1 MEKNRKTKTDKAGA
15 ITIYLSIIMLFI
27 IALIGT
33 LIESARVS
41 VADARVAQV
50 SQLSLN
56 SVFSEYAEEVFN
68 DYGIFLLWEDEQEII
83 SRFDEYLNKNINY
96 RSDFIQKHNEL
107 LNIKIKK
114 RELSD
119 IDYIT
124 NNNGEDMANQIYQYM
139 KYKIA
144 GDVVN
149 VLLDK
154 CNLLSQGEKVK
165 EFFDKVNVCAEKF
178 IEVENSVSDIKKAVD
193 KVKEIEVQPKEYI
206 DRLKDKLNRIKQMDG
221 NAVLQQQRGEY
232 TSFDAEQ
239 DRIQKDNLFEEFK
252 SIYIAYQKDLNQL
265 NKLLTNV
272 NNASNTYFQSVED
285 STKLLHNLKQ
295 DLAREKEIIDNEM
308 YEIIEKEVQELD
320 NQIANQKIDAYK
332 VRENYSNTTDYCN
345 QMKSASEK
353 TAQTDTNME
362 GIIYNNLMF
371 SQLDSNVNYADC
383 FLNELEKAGL
393 CYEKTNINILGVQY
407 DIKEVTKSDN
417 NILKF
422 IQNIMDGGCLSII
435 TDNISEK
442 KIENS
447 MFSELHSGIRK
458 NDHIWNDLSNTER
471 AIRKALMGQYILDYF
486 TCYTDKTGIEKESKP
501 LDYEMEYILGGYK
514 NDRENLT
521 YVVNKVITIR
531 EGFNLIYLFKNTK
544 CREEAYLLAV
554 SLVGFTGIPL
564 VIRLT
569 QLLIMGAWAY
579 AESLVD
585 MRDLLKGYSVKILKS
600 ESDWNL
606 SLNEIGKIVDKDTGK
621 KSNNG
626 LCYKEYLRFLLFMGS
641 IGKQTS
647 GVMDIIQLNI
657 KNRYNDNFDISQC
670 ILAVTAKIEC
680 RVERLFT
687 SLGFIKRIILDNTSE
702 FIFYSEITY
711 SY

>member
-1 MEKNRKTKTDKAGA
+1 MKKNIKINTDKDGA
-15 ITIYLSIIMLFI
+15 ITIFFSIIMLFI
-27 IALIGT
+27 FALIGT

-41 VADARVAQV
+41 VADARIAQV

-83 SRFDEYLNKNINY
+83 SKFDEYLNKNINY

-107 LNIKIKK
+107 LDIKIKK

-119 IDYIT
+119 INYIT
-124 NNNGEDMANQIYQYM
+124 NNNGEDMANQIYHYM

-154 CNLLSQGEKVK
+154 CNLLSQGGKVK
-165 EFFDKVNVCAEKF
+165 EFFDKVNDCAEKF

-193 KVKEIEVQPKEYI
+193 KVKEMEVQPKEYI
-206 DRLKDKLNRIKQMDG
+206 DKMKNKLNKIKQIDG
-221 NAVLQQQRGEY
+221 NTVLQQQRGEY
-232 TSFDAEQ
+232 SSFDAEQ

-252 SIYIAYQKDLNQL
+252 SIYTAYQKDLNQL
-265 NKLLTNV
+265 NKLLTTV
-272 NNASNTYFQSVED
+272 NNKSNTYFQSVED
-285 STKLLHNLKQ
+285 SAKLLHNLKQ
-295 DLAREKEIIDNEM
+295 DLEKEKEIIDNEM

-320 NQIANQKIDAYK
+320 NQIENQKIDAYK
-332 VRENYSNTTDYCN
+332 VRENYSNTAEYCN
-345 QMKSASEK
+345 QMESASEK
-353 TAQTDTNME
+353 TAQIDTNME
-362 GIIYNNLMF
+362 GILYNNLMF
-371 SQLDSNVNYADC
+371 SQLDSNVNYVDC
-383 FLNELEKAGL
+383 FLTELEEAEL

-407 DIKEVTKSDN
+407 DVKEVTKSDN
-417 NILKF
+417 NILEF
-422 IQNIMDGGCLSII
+422 IQNIMDSGWLSII

-447 MFSELHSGIRK
+447 MFSELHSNIRK
-458 NDHIWNDLSNTER
+458 NDHIWNNLSHTER

-486 TCYTDKTGIEKESKP
+486 TCYTDKTEIEKESKS

-514 NDRENLT
+514 NDRENLN
-521 YVVNKVITIR
+521 YVVNKVIIIR
-531 EGFNLIYLFKNTK
+531 EGFNLIYLFKNME

-554 SLVGFTGIPL
+554 SLVGFTGMPL

-579 AESLVD
+579 AESLLDV
-585 MRDLLKGYSVKILKS
+585 RDLLNGYSVKILKS

-606 SLNEIGKIVDKDTGK
+606 SLNEIGKIADKDSGK

-626 LCYKEYLRFLLFMGS
+626 LCYKEYLRFLLFMES
-641 IGKQTS
+641 TGKQTS
-647 GVMDIIQLNI
+647 GIMDIIQLNI

-687 SLGFIKRIILDNTSE
+687 SLGFIKQVILDNTSE
-702 FIFYSEITY
+702 FMFCLKISY